1 LNLPGVALLIA
12 FEQPFEGFIG
22 AQTIAQ
28 SFQTAVGQIRV
39 GGALAGSS
47 SNVPAQVRNGGTHS
61 EVERRHCDGKSTIPR
76 ISGNDRKGH
85 QPGTLFKR

>member
-1 LNLPGVALLIA
+1 MNLPGVALLIA

-22 AQTIAQ
+22 AQSIAEGFQ
-28 SFQTAVGQIRV
+28 SAVGQLRV

-47 SNVPAQVRNGGTHS
+47 SNVPAQMRNGGAHS
-61 EVERRHCDGKSTIPR
+61 EVERRHSDGKSTIPR
-76 ISGNDRKGH
+76 VSGNDRKGH